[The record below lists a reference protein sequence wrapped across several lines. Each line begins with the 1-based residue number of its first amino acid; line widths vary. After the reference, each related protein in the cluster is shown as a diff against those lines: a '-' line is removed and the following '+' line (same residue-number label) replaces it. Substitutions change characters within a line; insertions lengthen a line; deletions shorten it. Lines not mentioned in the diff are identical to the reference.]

1 MTKLRNFST
10 EWKEEVAESSQVSQ
24 VISNSTKTKWQ
35 RKVMSLSNTPSQ
47 LNFNGLEIGK
57 TYRLSFIVI
66 FTGCAV
72 GADLRFTASF
82 GTDGIL
88 YADDNVGGGEY
99 RFYFE
104 KTFVADASTVVFTEG
119 SGGTRT
125 LAVGTWSYLEELPNH
140 EITTQWT

>member
-1 MTKLRNFST
+1 MSLKIFST
-10 EWKEEVAESSQVSQ
+10 DWLASL
-24 VISNSTKTKWQ
+24 ISKGSLVTTTTSKTKWQ

-72 GADLRFTASF
+72 GADLRFSASF

-104 KTFVADASTVVFTEG
+104 KTFVADASTVVFAEG